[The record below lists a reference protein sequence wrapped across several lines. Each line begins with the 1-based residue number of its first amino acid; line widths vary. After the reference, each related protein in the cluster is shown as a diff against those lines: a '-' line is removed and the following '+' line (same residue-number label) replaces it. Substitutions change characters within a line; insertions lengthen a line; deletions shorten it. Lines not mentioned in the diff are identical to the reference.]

1 MRIGIVTT
9 FYRTVGGISTFVKNV
24 VEHSPTNEGFPLV
37 FSPDNAGS
45 GEGRGHIQL
54 ATRSR
59 ISVIVSL
66 IWQLRLHDV
75 RYIQCHG
82 TWYLLLACVLYKR
95 MKQLSGIKIRVVTVK
110 HTDFVK
116 PGRLKRF
123 ILQTIDNSSDGVVF
137 VSNYLKE
144 KYQNEFGFRITRPMT
159 IVNPGC
165 GTVTV
170 CPDMQKRLADRLGTA
185 TRRPLLTYIG
195 LFEFPGKVCGLILLL
210 EAIARLKP
218 CIPTLQLAI
227 AGRGSLKGD
236 VTAAIDRLGLREMVQ
251 IIEDLDSP
259 YELLQ
264 LSDLHCHVSFQDNF
278 PLVVLEALNCGTP
291 VVATPTGELP
301 YLDLGG
307 LVIASADSE
316 SIAMALVN
324 GLENPPKVHTVAV
337 RERFD
342 WNMSVAT
349 LNSFTC
355 GSHA

>member
-9 FYRTVGGISTFVKNV
+9 FYRTVGGISTFVRNV
-24 VEHSPTNEGFPLV
+24 VVHSATDGGSPLV
-37 FSPDNAGS
+37 FSPDSAGS
-45 GEGRGHIQL
+45 GEGNIRL
-54 ATRSR
+54 PSRTRV
-59 ISVIVSL
+59 SVVTSL
-66 IWQLRLHDV
+66 IRELRRHDI
-75 RYIQCHG
+75 RFIQCHG
-82 TWYLLLACVLYKR
+82 TWYLLLACVLYKQMR
-95 MKQLSGIKIRVVTVK
+95 QLSGIKVRVVTVK

-144 KYQNEFGFRITRPMT
+144 KYQNEFGFRITRPIT
-159 IVNPGC
+159 VVNPGC

-170 CPDMQKRLADRLGTA
+170 CPDMQKQLADQLGTA
-185 TRRPLLTYIG
+185 TRRPLLTYVG
-195 LFEFPGKVCGLILLL
+195 LFEFPGKVRGLLLLL
-210 EAIARLKP
+210 EAIAQLRP

-291 VVATPTGELP
+291 VVATPTGELSH
-301 YLDLGG
+301 LDLGG

-316 SIAMALVN
+316 SIAMALSHS
-324 GLENPPKVHTVAV
+324 LENPPKVNMVAV

-342 WNMSVAT
+342 WNMSAAT
-349 LNSFTC
+349 LNNFTR